1 MPHSKPLPDCDGPKL
16 ECFLDDITIE
26 DFKIL
31 EFSGSGA
38 HSQVWKAE
46 IHGKVYAIKIFSDL
60 PTKEPWFIL
69 SAFDK
74 YPETDFTECDYEP
87 LVANDELS
95 QSTIDSLRLHA
106 TSFYNEC
113 RVFGRLKELD
123 RGHLAIKAY
132 GYLEFNLDDERVQQ
146 KFLPFLE
153 KGERPYFISQGKKD
167 FTTADMIRF
176 RFQHND
182 LKTPLMAIVKEWI
195 PLPGSQVM
203 PYVLTQKQMRSLPQ
217 LLRNLHGLH
226 KSGIVVRD
234 LKMQQYLDGK
244 LVDFSFAWTI
254 PHVFG
259 PESGLRPRWSFE
271 SMAAWDLKCFQDILD
286 RFDKKAN
293 ETVPRIRKH
302 NQVAWRKDDLY
313 DHLRPRPQIYGPSLP
328 MLIYDGPVQP
338 MMHRPPFDPAKFNW
352 RAVQKSTKNKGA
364 TGRVTKTKVPQRRSP
379 RQASKKRG
387 TK

>member
-16 ECFLDDITIE
+16 ECFLDDITID
-26 DFKIL
+26 DFKLLGI
-31 EFSGSGA
+31 SGSGA

-60 PTKEPWFIL
+60 ATKEPWIFF

-74 YPETDFTECDYEP
+74 FPETGFEDCDFEP
-87 LVANDELS
+87 LVANDELP

-123 RGHLAIKAY
+123 REHLAIKAY
-132 GYLEFNLDDERVQQ
+132 GYVEFNLDDERVQQ

-153 KGERPYFISQGKKD
+153 ENELHSLFSQGKQD
-167 FTTADMIRF
+167 FTTADTIRALF
-176 RFQHND
+176 NHND
-182 LKTPLMAIVKEWI
+182 LKIPLMAIVKEWI

-203 PYVLTQKQMRSLPQ
+203 PYVLTEKQMRSLPQ
-217 LLRNLHGLH
+217 LLRNLHALH
-226 KSGIVVRD
+226 RSGIVVRD

-244 LVDFSFAWTI
+244 LADFSFAWTI
-254 PHVFG
+254 PHIFG

-271 SMAAWDLKCFQDILD
+271 SMAAWDLKCFQDMLD
-286 RFDKKAN
+286 CFDKKADV
-293 ETVPRIRKH
+293 TVPRIRKH
-302 NQVAWRKDDLY
+302 NQVAWRKDDMW
-313 DHLRPRPQIYGPSLP
+313 DHLRPRPQMYGPSLP

-352 RAVQKSTKNKGA
+352 RAVQKSTKNKGT
-364 TGRVTKTKVPQRRSP
+364 TGRVTKTKAPQRRSP
-379 RQASKKRG
+379 REASKKRG